1 MPNLNSKSSFESMFD
16 HSFFDRLED
25 VLGQDYQWL
34 PSPNLDLGCWSSN
47 RAFLVAKEQKANP
60 KDIASQLVIE
70 INQKLSGSDFGQ
82 LKAVQA
88 GNYINLE
95 IQDLGLLEYI
105 DNSINKISI
114 PKSNQRIIL
123 EYICPN
129 IAKPLHAGHLLQAN
143 YADSLRRVLSHQYKE
158 IITNNY
164 WGDWGVQFG
173 ILIWAYRELQGKIVS
188 VSINGV
194 DEMLDISKY
203 ETDPVGTLVKLYVWG
218 SNQKKIV
225 PNWKELVRKEHKAL
239 ENGDSDCRL
248 LRDRFFGDS
257 KVAVEATIKRLN
269 ISAFDY
275 NLSESSVESIIPK
288 VLEFIKTNNIGTADE
303 LGWYVDSD
311 FFEMPILN
319 FGRCYLVQSK
329 DGYTTYA
336 LRDIAAKILFAE
348 ELKYD
353 RYITFVGGEQ
363 AHHFRQ
369 VYGIL
374 DYMNQLPSFENAFGG
389 VTKRAT
395 RAGSLETIFNGN
407 VVLPSGKMSTREGKF
422 ITAENILDQLES
434 EARNIIETKQLDGG
448 QAPIEP
454 SQLKIRTKAISLAAI
469 KWFNLSRD
477 ISGNSIMDMAAIL
490 KFEGNTGVYQL
501 YTYARLDSILTK
513 NKFYS
518 EFNIQDYRDLDIE
531 SIEKLN
537 TLEKQLLTKTV
548 YLNYILS
555 KVAQSHKVHLL
566 TNHLYELTT
575 MINNWYAKHSVN
587 GEKDMERKNSL
598 LIMCH
603 LLKSHLSL
611 GLNLLGIK
619 VLDEL

>member
-1 MPNLNSKSSFESMFD
+1 MSNLNSKSSFEAMFD
-16 HSFFDRLED
+16 YSFFDRLKSIL
-25 VLGQDYQWL
+25 VQDYHWL
-34 PSPNLDLGCWSSN
+34 PSPNLDLGCWSSSQS
-47 RAFLVAKEQKANP
+47 FILAKENKSNP
-60 KDIASQLVIE
+60 KDIASELVSD
-70 INQKLSGSDFGQ
+70 INKKLINSDFRN
-82 LKAVQA
+82 LRAIQA

-105 DNSINKISI
+105 DNSINQISI
-114 PKSNQRIIL
+114 PKSNQRIVL

-143 YADSLRRVLSHQYKE
+143 YADSLRRVLNHQYKK

-173 ILIWAYRELQGKIVS
+173 ILIWAYKELQGKVVNI
-188 VSINGV
+188 SIN
-194 DEMLDISKY
+194 EIEEILDISQY
-203 ETDPVGTLVKLYVWG
+203 DVSPVETLVKLYVWG
-218 SNQKKIV
+218 SVQKDNI
-225 PNWKELVRKEHKAL
+225 PNWKDLVRKEHKAL
-239 ENGDSDCRL
+239 ENGNQECRQ
-248 LRDRFFGDS
+248 LRDKFFGDS
-257 KVAVEATIKRLN
+257 KVAVEATIAKLN
-269 ISAFDY
+269 IPVFDY
-275 NLSESSVESIIPK
+275 NLSESSVEAIMPK
-288 VLEFIKTNNIGTADE
+288 VLEFIKTHNIGTADE

-311 FFEMPILN
+311 FFETSIPN

-336 LRDIAAKILFAE
+336 LRDIAAKILFAD

-363 AHHFRQ
+363 SHHFRQ

-374 DYMNQLPSFENAFGG
+374 DYMNKVPSFESTFGG
-389 VTKRAT
+389 LAKKAT
-395 RAGSLETIFNGN
+395 SRDNLETIFNGMIT
-407 VVLPSGKMSTREGKF
+407 LTSGKMSTREGKF
-422 ITAENILDQLES
+422 ITAENILDTLES
-434 EARNIIETKQLDGG
+434 EARNIIETKQVEGG

-454 SQLKIRTKAISLAAI
+454 NQLNLRTKAISLAAI

-477 ISGNSIMDMAAIL
+477 ISSNAVMDMSAIL

-518 EFNIQDYRDLDIE
+518 
-531 SIEKLN
+531 EKLN

-575 MINNWYAKHSVN
+575 MINNWYPKHSVN

-603 LLKSHLSL
+603 LLKSHLAL
-611 GLNLLGIK
+611 GLDLLGIK
-619 VLDEL
+619 VVEEL

>member
-1 MPNLNSKSSFESMFD
+1 MTKPLFDYNFNFDYTFFEK
-16 HSFFDRLED
+16 LEE
-25 VLGQDYQWL
+25 VLGQDYHWL
-34 PSPNLDLGCWSSN
+34 PSPNLELGCWSSSQS
-47 RAFLVAKEQKANP
+47 FIIAKETKSNP
-60 KDIASQLVIE
+60 RDIASQLVIE

-88 GNYINLE
+88 GNYINLV

-105 DNSINKISI
+105 DNSINQISI

-143 YADSLRRVLSHQYKE
+143 YADSLRRVLNHQYKK

-188 VSINGV
+188 VSINGAN
-194 DEMLDISKY
+194 EQLDINKY
-203 ETDPVGTLVKLYVWG
+203 EIDPVGTLVKLYVWG
-218 SNQKKIV
+218 SNQKEIV
-225 PNWKELVRKEHKAL
+225 PNWKELVRQEHKAL
-239 ENGDSDCRL
+239 EDGNTECRR
-248 LRDRFFGDS
+248 LRDKFFGDS

-269 ISAFDY
+269 IPAFDY
-275 NLSESSVESIIPK
+275 NLSESSVESIMPK

-303 LGWYVDSD
+303 LGWYVDSE
-311 FFEMPILN
+311 FFETPIQN

-336 LRDIAAKILFAE
+336 LRDIAAKILFAD
-348 ELKYD
+348 ELIYD

-374 DYMNQLPSFENAFGG
+374 DYMNQLPSFQTTFGELAKLST
-389 VTKRAT
+389 TKT
-395 RAGSLETIFNGN
+395 NLETIFNGM
-407 VVLPSGKMSTREGKF
+407 VTLTSGKMSTREGKF
-422 ITAENILDQLES
+422 ITAENILDQLVL
-434 EARNIIETKQLDGG
+434 EAKNIIETKQLEGG
-448 QAPIEP
+448 QAPIES
-454 SQLKIRTKAISLAAI
+454 SQLDIRTKAISLAAI

-477 ISGNSIMDMAAIL
+477 ISSNSVMDMTAIL

-587 GEKDMERKNSL
+587 GEKDTERKNSL

-603 LLKSHLSL
+603 LLKSHLAL
-611 GLNLLGIK
+611 GLDLLGIK
-619 VLDEL
+619 VLEEL